1 MTGKMTMIAR
11 LESDRDRVQA
21 RIAAIQGAERK
32 ETSDGKT
39 DNAHLWEDA
48 DIRDGDLD
56 EAVDELGEIDNAL
69 QRIDLGSYGVCAT
82 CGEPIPDARLEVMPY
97 AVKCVNC
104 AES

>member
-1 MTGKMTMIAR
+1 MTDVTTMRAK
-11 LESDRDRVQA
+11 LERDRERVQA

-32 ETSDGKT
+32 ETSDGQT

-56 EAVDELGEIDNAL
+56 EAVDKLGAIDDAL
-69 QRIDLGSYGVCAT
+69 QRLDLGSYGVCAT
-82 CGEPIPDARLEVMPY
+82 CGEPISDARLEVMRY

>member
-1 MTGKMTMIAR
+1 MTDEATMRAK
-11 LESDRDRVQA
+11 LESDRERVQA

-32 ETSDGKT
+32 ETSDDQT

-48 DIRDGDLD
+48 DIRDGNLD
-56 EAVDELGEIDNAL
+56 EAVEELGAIDDAL
-69 QRIDLGSYGVCAT
+69 QRLDLGGYGVCAT

>member
-32 ETSDGKT
+32 EASDGKT

>member
-1 MTGKMTMIAR
+1 MTDTTTMKAR
-11 LESDRDRVQA
+11 LEGDRERVQA

-32 ETSDGKT
+32 ETSDGQT

>member
-1 MTGKMTMIAR
+1 MTDTTTMKAK
-11 LESDRDRVQA
+11 LESDRERVRA

-104 AES
+104 AEE